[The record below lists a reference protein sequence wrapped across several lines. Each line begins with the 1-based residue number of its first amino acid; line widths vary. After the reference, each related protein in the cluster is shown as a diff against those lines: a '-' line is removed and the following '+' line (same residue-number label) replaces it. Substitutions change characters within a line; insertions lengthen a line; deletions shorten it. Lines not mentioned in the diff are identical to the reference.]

1 MSFSGVNL
9 GDLIGAF
16 LGFIFTI
23 AVFSYILGDNFLFRT
38 TISIFIGAA
47 AGYAAVVAL
56 YNVIWP
62 QLLFPILFGTQSERI
77 LAIVPFILGIF
88 LLLKL
93 IPRYS
98 SLGNP
103 VMAYLVG
110 VGAAVIISGAV
121 VGTIFPQVTA
131 SMNTLNWKNFQ
142 AQSSTPGWSL
152 IQGVIILISTI
163 TTMIYFQFVT
173 GFRDVHLEKQNAL
186 FSGIVWVGK
195 IFVAV
200 TLGAIFA
207 GVIIASMTA
216 MVERMQFLLD
226 FIIPLFSSG

>member
-1 MSFSGVNL
+1 MTFSGVNL

-16 LGFIFTI
+16 LGFFFTI
-23 AVFSYILGDNFLFRT
+23 AVFSYILGDNFLFRIA
-38 TISIFIGAA
+38 ISIFIGVA
-47 AGYAAVVAL
+47 AGYAAIVAIF
-56 YNVIWP
+56 NVIWP
-62 QLLFPILFGTQSERI
+62 QLIFPILFGSQSERI
-77 LAIVPFILGIF
+77 LAIVPFILGV
-88 LLLKL
+88 LLLFKL
-93 IPRYS
+93 APRYS

-121 VGTIFPQVTA
+121 MGTIFPQVSA
-131 SMNTLNWKNFQ
+131 SINTLNWRSYQ
-142 AQSSTPGWSL
+142 AQGNTPVWSL

-173 GFRDVHLEKQNAL
+173 GFRDFHLDKQSAI
-186 FSGIVWVGK
+186 FSGIISIGK

-207 GVIIASMTA
+207 GVLITSMTA
-216 MVERMQFLLD
+216 LVERMQYLVD
-226 FIIPLFSSG
+226 FIIPLFISG

>member
-1 MSFSGVNL
+1 MIFSGANL

-23 AVFSYILGDNFLFRT
+23 AVFSYILGDNFLFR
-38 TISIFIGAA
+38 IAIAIFIGVT
-47 AGYAAVVAL
+47 AGYAAIVAL

-62 QLLFPILFGTQSERI
+62 QLLFPLLFGTQSERL
-77 LAIVPFILGIF
+77 LAIIPFILGVF
-88 LLLKL
+88 LLFKL
-93 IPRYS
+93 VPRYS

-121 VGTIFPQVTA
+121 IGTIFPQVSA
-131 SMNTLNWKNFQ
+131 SINTLNWRGFQ
-142 AQSSTPGWSL
+142 EQGSMPVWSL
-152 IQGVIILISTI
+152 IQGVIILVSTI

-173 GFRDVHLEKQNAL
+173 GYGDIHLEKQSAL
-186 FSGIVWVGK
+186 FTSIIWIGK

-207 GVIIASMTA
+207 GVLIATLTA
-216 MVERMQFLLD
+216 LVERMQFLID